1 MLFPEGGLG
10 PLLVLVPHAACEAVR
25 AITARLERANDGLL
39 RVAYAL
45 EGDLSRLR
53 IPASRTGDANLWQHT
68 CFEIF
73 IAPSGMP
80 SYHEFNFA
88 PSGDWNAYAFR
99 KYREGGPLADG
110 TLDPR
115 LKIHA
120 TETKLALQAEVRL
133 DRLGI
138 AGRLSIGLSAVV
150 EEKDGALSYWALK
163 HAPGKPDFHHRDA
176 FAFISTSGSDEFRH

>member
-1 MLFPEGGLG
+1 MLFHEGGFG
-10 PLLVLVPHAACEAVR
+10 PLLVLVPHSPCQAVR
-25 AITARLERANDGLL
+25 AVTARLGRTNGLL
-39 RVAYAL
+39 RVAYGL

-99 KYREGGPLADG
+99 KYREGGPLVDEA
-110 TLDPR
+110 LDPR
-115 LKIHA
+115 LKIKA
-120 TETKLALQAEVRL
+120 SEAKIE
-133 DRLGI
+133 LG
-138 AGRLSIGLSAVV
+138 
-150 EEKDGALSYWALK
+150 
-163 HAPGKPDFHHRDA
+163 
-176 FAFISTSGSDEFRH
+176 